1 MASYIM
7 FKWYR
12 TSYFAGTKCETYRK
26 LLGEEWNDKKDEKQK
41 VKK

>member
-7 FKWYR
+7 CKWYR
-12 TSYFAGTKCETYRK
+12 TSYFARTKCEIYRQ
-26 LLGEEWNDKKDEKQK
+26 LLGEGWNEKKDEKQK